1 VRFVG
6 GARLVYRSG
15 SSRVRERPEGSDN
28 PHPDRH
34 AGVVTI
40 FSELVDPSWAF
51 RLGVVAVV
59 LEHQVGDPPNVD
71 LGLSRG
77 ESCTLPVYKSLKLEI
92 VG

>member
-1 VRFVG
+1 MFDELPDG
-6 GARLVYRSG
+6 I
-15 SSRVRERPEGSDN
+15 DN

-40 FSELVDPSWAF
+40 FSELVDPSCAF

-71 LGLSRG
+71 LGYHAAKAAPSR
-77 ESCTLPVYKSLKLEI
+77 SIKV
-92 VG
+92 